1 MYGNVY
7 NKVDVSIW
15 CTIPN
20 LAEILKTVFLDV
32 DNLVLFDKKHLKGI
46 EINEREIDFEEMFST
61 ID

>member
-7 NKVDVSIW
+7 NKVDVSTW

-32 DNLVLFDKKHLKGI
+32 DNLVLFDKKYLEGI

>member
-7 NKVDVSIW
+7 NKVDVSTW

-20 LAEILKTVFLDV
+20 LAEILKTVFPDV
-32 DNLVLFDKKHLKGI
+32 GNLVLFDKKHLEGI